1 MNKVLILFAHPR
13 FEKSK
18 TNRALLAGVDKIAGV
33 ALNDLYEQ
41 YPDFNID
48 VEREKDLLLAHE
60 VIIWHHPLYMYSA
73 PAMLKHWMDLVLE
86 YGWAHG
92 SQENAL
98 KDKMILNALTAGGA
112 RESYAIN
119 QHNRFT
125 LREFLVPFEQTA
137 TLCKMIYL
145 PPFAVHGTHLLS
157 DQQLAEHARLY
168 RNLLGR
174 LVAGGLPLGS
184 ICTYDYLNDWL
195 PAGEG

>member
-1 MNKVLILFAHPR
+1 MVF
-13 FEKSK
+13 
-18 TNRALLAGVDKIAGV
+18 
-33 ALNDLYEQ
+33 
-41 YPDFNID
+41 
-48 VEREKDLLLAHE
+48 
-60 VIIWHHPLYMYSA
+60 
-73 PAMLKHWMDLVLE
+73 
-86 YGWAHG
+86 
-92 SQENAL
+92 
-98 KDKMILNALTAGGA
+98 NALTAGGA

-157 DQQLAEHARLY
+157 DQQLAEQARLY

-184 ICTYDYLNDWL
+184 ICMYDYLNDWL